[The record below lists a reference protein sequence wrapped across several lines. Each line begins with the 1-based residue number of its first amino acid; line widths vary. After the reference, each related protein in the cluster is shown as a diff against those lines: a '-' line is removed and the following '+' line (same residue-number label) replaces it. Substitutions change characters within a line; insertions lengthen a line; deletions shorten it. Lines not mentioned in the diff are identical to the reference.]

1 MFYQIYAIT
10 IKELKILFRDSA
22 TLSVL
27 FLMPMMFIL
36 VMSYALNGVFDSGSN
51 NNPIPL
57 LVVNAD
63 RGTVAKTVVND
74 LKTVSG
80 LTIVDSL
87 SGTSLDRAAVDRLI
101 SAGDYQIGLVFPA
114 DFSEKIMAAAGK
126 QQAVNAVVTY
136 VVDPSVGNQMMGPV
150 RGMVQ
155 GYIEREASLAQAPLN
170 ITLGFD
176 SILNAMPAAS
186 KTLVQPAINAFT
198 QAISQSDLLK
208 NSGAAIS
215 YQEEPP
221 AGMHVEKSP
230 TSAQQNVP
238 AYTIFGVFF
247 ITQSL
252 ALSIYEEKSLGTFRR
267 LQAAPLSRAVLLAGK
282 LLPYFIVNLIQ
293 IALMFAV
300 GMLVFHI
307 SLGNDLAAL
316 ALVSIATAA
325 AANGL
330 GLMLAALAKTREQMS
345 GIGTLLSVTLS
356 AVGGMMVPIYVMPE
370 FMQTV
375 SRFTPHAWALQGFQD
390 IMVRGMGLNDI
401 LPESGILLGFALLFF
416 SIALWRF
423 RFE

>member
-10 IKELKILFRDSA
+10 LKELRILFRDSA
-22 TLSVL
+22 TLCVL
-27 FLMPMMFIL
+27 FLMPVMFIL
-36 VMSYALNGVFDSGSN
+36 VMSYALNGVFDSGSD

-63 RGTVAKTVVND
+63 QGTIAQMVISD
-74 LKTVSG
+74 LKTVNG
-80 LTIVDSL
+80 LSIIDNINETN
-87 SGTSLDRAAVDRLI
+87 LDRAAIDHLI
-101 SAGDYQIGLVFPA
+101 INGDYQIGLVFSA
-114 DFSEKIMAAAGK
+114 DFSEKIIAAAGK
-126 QQAVNAVVTY
+126 QQADNTVVTY

-170 ITLGFD
+170 IIQGFD
-176 SILNAMPAAS
+176 AILNEMPASS
-186 KTLVQPAINAFT
+186 KPVIQPAVQAFT
-198 QAISQSDLLK
+198 QAINQSDLLK
-208 NSGAAIS
+208 SSTAIS

-221 AGMHVEKSP
+221 EGMHIEKSP

-238 AYTIFGVFF
+238 GYTIFGVFF

-267 LQAAPLSRAVLLAGK
+267 LQAAPLSRAALLGGK

-293 IALMFAV
+293 IVLMFAV
-300 GMLVFHI
+300 GVLIFHI
-307 SLGNDLAAL
+307 SLGNDLLAL
-316 ALVSIATAA
+316 ALLSITTAA

-330 GLMLAALAKTREQMS
+330 GLMIAALAKTREQMG
-345 GIGTLLSVTLS
+345 GISTLLSVTLS
-356 AVGGMMVPIYVMPE
+356 AVGGMMVPIYVMPD

-375 SRFTPHAWALQGFQD
+375 SKFTPHAWALQGFLD
-390 IMVRGMGLNDI
+390 IMVRGMKLNDI
-401 LPESGILLGFALLFF
+401 LLESGVLLGFAVLFF